1 MKFGLLIYLL
11 ESVVLGI
18 VLRQE
23 SSGRFWIYD
32 DKNDYV
38 RRLTLNEVY
47 KLMGY
52 PDTFKRDENNSNA
65 YNQAGNSVV
74 IPMIYE
80 VAKSIIEHGFSNGK
94 KGIFGTNNS
103 NCSNQQEFSS

>member
-32 DKNDYV
+32 DTNDYV

-94 KGIFGTNNS
+94 KGTN
-103 NCSNQQEFSS
+103 

>member
-1 MKFGLLIYLL
+1 
-11 ESVVLGI
+11 
-18 VLRQE
+18 
-23 SSGRFWIYD
+23 
-32 DKNDYV
+32 
-38 RRLTLNEVY
+38 
-47 KLMGY
+47 MGY